1 MKKIISINILLIFI
15 LPMYITFTKFGNIEF
30 GEFYSAATIMFTVV
44 ALFYSAIE
52 IIPSMDKD
60 KWKRLYY

>member
-1 MKKIISINILLIFI
+1 MKKIISVNILLIFI
-15 LPMYITFTKFGNIEF
+15 LPMYITYTKFGSIEF
-30 GEFYSAATIMFTVV
+30 GEFLAVVTIMFTVI

-52 IIPSMDKD
+52 IIASRIKD

>member
-1 MKKIISINILLIFI
+1 MKQIITVNILLIII
-15 LPMYITFTKFGNIEF
+15 LPMYLTYTIFGSVEF
-30 GEFYSAATIMFTVV
+30 GEFFAAITIVSTII

-60 KWKRLYY
+60 K

>member
-1 MKKIISINILLIFI
+1 MKKIMAVNILLIFI
-15 LPMYITFTKFGNIEF
+15 LPMYITFTKFGSIEF
-30 GEFYSAATIMFTVV
+30 GEFYSAATIMFTII